1 MTWKFGFSQESQKF
15 LKTNKIT
22 EDEIIEIIRKTVRKF
37 QGENINIDIRKLKG
51 EWLGF
56 YRIRKGNLRI
66 ITEFNFDKCSVL
78 IEKIDWRGE
87 AYK

>member
-66 ITEFNFDKCSVL
+66 ITEFNFDKCSAL
-78 IEKIDWRGE
+78 IEVIDWRGNV
-87 AYK
+87 YK